1 MLTKRQQELF
11 KQLDLEIAA
20 EREIRDTHKQMVQ
33 EGRAVKDFTRYLT
46 KWLHRRWSQERNKAT
61 APYLGD

>member
-11 KQLDLEIAA
+11 KQLDLMPAQ
-20 EREIRDTHKQMVQ
+20 EREIRDTHRQMVQ
-33 EGRAVKDFTRYLT
+33 EDRAVKDFTRYLT
-46 KWLHRRWSQERNKAT
+46 KWLHRRWARERNKAT